1 MIKKEFLFETSFTT
15 KEELF
20 KAATEFLVQKGYVT
34 NEFEEALNTRENEFP
49 TGLPTVPPVAI
60 PHTDGTFVKND
71 TILCIVNKN
80 EVAFNEMGGDE
91 EDIVLPKV
99 FFMLVLG
106 EGATHLAQLQNLIE
120 KIQAGELVE
129 KSLAAK
135 SLEEFENVVNTHL

>member
-1 MIKKEFLFETSFTT
+1 MIKKEFLFETSFKT

-20 KAATEFLVQKGYVT
+20 KEATEFLVKNDYVSE
-34 NEFEEALNTRENEFP
+34 EFEEALNIREASFP

-71 TILCIVNKN
+71 TILCIVNKY

-106 EGATHLAQLQNLIE
+106 EGATHLTQLQNLIE
-120 KIQAGELVE
+120 KIQGGELVE
-129 KSLAAK
+129 KSLAAN
-135 SLEEFENVVNTHL
+135 SLEEFETVVHTHL

>member
-1 MIKKEFLFETSFTT
+1 MIKKEFLFETSFKN

-20 KAATEFLVQKGYVT
+20 KEATAFLVAKGYVSP
-34 NEFEEALNTRENEFP
+34 EFEEALNKREADFP

-71 TILCIVNKN
+71 TILCIVNKE

-91 EDIVLPKV
+91 EDVVFPKV
-99 FFMLVLG
+99 FFLLVLG

-120 KIQAGELVE
+120 KIQGGELVQR
-129 KSLAAK
+129 SLTAT
-135 SLEEFENVVNTHL
+135 SLEAFEFVVDTYL

>member
-1 MIKKEFLFETSFTT
+1 MIKKEFLFDTSYET

-20 KAATEFLVQKGYVT
+20 KNATNYLVEKGYVSSD
-34 NEFEEALNTRENEFP
+34 FESALNEREREFP
-49 TGLPTVPPVAI
+49 TGLPTSPPVAI
-60 PHTDGTFVKND
+60 PHTDGGFVKND
-71 TILCIVNKN
+71 TILCIVNKT

-91 EDIVLPKV
+91 EDIVLPRV

-120 KIQAGELVE
+120 KIQGGELVE

-135 SLEEFENVVNTHL
+135 SLEEFEAVVNKHL

>member
-1 MIKKEFLFETSFTT
+1 MIKKEFLFDTDFKT

-20 KAATEFLVQKGYVT
+20 KTATNYLVANGYASP
-34 NEFEEALNTRENEFP
+34 EFEAALNTREKDFP

-71 TILCIVNKN
+71 TILCIVNQH

-120 KIQAGELVE
+120 KIQGGELVE

-135 SLEEFENVVNTHL
+135 SLEEFKTVVNTHL

>member
-1 MIKKEFLFETSFTT
+1 MIKKEFLFDTDFKT

-20 KAATEFLVQKGYVT
+20 KTATNYLVANGYVSP
-34 NEFEEALNTRENEFP
+34 EFEAALNTREKDFP

-71 TILCIVNKN
+71 TILCIVNQH

-120 KIQAGELVE
+120 KIQGGELVE

-135 SLEEFENVVNTHL
+135 SLEEFETVVNTHL